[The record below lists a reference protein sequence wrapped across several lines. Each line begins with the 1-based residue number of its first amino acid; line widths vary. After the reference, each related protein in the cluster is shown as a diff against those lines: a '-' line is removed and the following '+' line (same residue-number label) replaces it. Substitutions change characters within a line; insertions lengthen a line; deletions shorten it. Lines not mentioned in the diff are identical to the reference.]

1 MTRDPAS
8 PSDGPTRRALIS
20 VSDRTGLADFARGLC
35 RLGWELVA
43 SRGTAGALA
52 AAGLAV
58 TDAADYTGSPPML
71 GHRVVTLHPRLHGG
85 ILADR
90 DDPAHQ
96 SDLDAH
102 GIDPI
107 DLVVVNLYPFADRPG
122 TETIDVG
129 GPALVRA
136 AAKNCAHVGVVTDP
150 SDYAEVL
157 AELEAA
163 GNLSDA
169 TRRRLARR
177 AFALTAAYDTAIT
190 TWLDQPAPVPA
201 ASAPAPDVT
210 AAVLEPPAA
219 VREPPAD
226 APGPATS
233 SPASDVTA
241 AMPALVPA
249 SSGPATSSPASD
261 VTAAM
266 PALVPASSRPAPS
279 EPGADDD
286 SLPPALHLTLER
298 AAELR
303 YGENP
308 HQRAARYRRA
318 GRGGFWDGVVQ
329 HGGLPLSYLN
339 LLDAA
344 AAWRLACDLGPDP
357 AAVIVKHANPCGA
370 ATAED
375 LAAAYDR
382 AYRCDPRSAFGGIV
396 AFNRAVDSTLA
407 EAMAAAAQADVV
419 IAPGYTPEAVE
430 RLTARRQNT
439 RLLQAPA
446 GPAQLPPTSPA
457 PAQHDPAQAPRTSPA
472 QPSPTTAQPSPA
484 QAPAGS
490 SEPPTGPSDS
500 LDLVVRSLGSDG
512 ADVLVQDAPRFD
524 SHPADWTVVTARR
537 PSESEMADA
546 AFAWK
551 VCAHTASNAVVLAR
565 DRTAWGIGA
574 GQQNRVEAGL
584 LAAARARGRAAGGA
598 CASDGFYPFADG
610 LQAAADAGAAVVV
623 QPGGSVND
631 ETVIAAADRLGLS
644 MLLTGERQFRH

>member
-1 MTRDPAS
+1 MTRDPAPESRRRESSAS
-8 PSDGPTRRALIS
+8 PSDGPARRALIS
-20 VSDRTGLADFARGLC
+20 VSDKTGLVDFARGLC
-35 RLGWELVA
+35 RLGWELIA
-43 SRGTAGALA
+43 SRGTARALA

-58 TDAADYTGSPPML
+58 TDAADHTGSPPML

-157 AELEAA
+157 AELEAS
-163 GNLSDA
+163 GNLSDP

-177 AFALTAAYDTAIT
+177 AFALTAAYDAAIAA
-190 TWLDQPAPVPA
+190 WLDQPASVPA

-210 AAVLEPPAA
+210 ASVL
-219 VREPPAD
+219 EPPAD

-233 SPASDVTA
+233 APAFDVTA

-249 SSGPATSSPASD
+249 SPGPAS
-261 VTAAM
+261 
-266 PALVPASSRPAPS
+266 S
-279 EPGADDD
+279 EPGAGGD

-298 AAELR
+298 ASELR

-344 AAWRLACDLGPDP
+344 AAWRLACDLGPNP
-357 AAVIVKHANPCGA
+357 AAVIVKHANPSGA
-370 ATAED
+370 AAADD
-375 LAAAYDR
+375 LADAYDR

-419 IAPGYTPEAVE
+419 IAPGYTPEAIE

-472 QPSPTTAQPSPA
+472 LASPTTAQPSPA
-484 QAPAGS
+484 QVPAGS

-500 LDLVVRSLGSDG
+500 LGLVVRSLGPDG
-512 ADVLVQDAPRFD
+512 SDVLVQDAPRFD

-537 PSESEMADA
+537 PTESELADA
-546 AFAWK
+546 AFAWR

-644 MLLTGERQFRH
+644 MLFTGERQFRH

>member
-1 MTRDPAS
+1 MTRDPPAPDSCRRESSAS
-8 PSDGPTRRALIS
+8 PSDGIPRRALIS
-20 VSDRTGLADFARGLC
+20 VFDKTGLVDFARGLC

-52 AAGLAV
+52 AAGVPAA
-58 TDAADYTGSPPML
+58 DAADYTGSPPML

-157 AELEAA
+157 AELEAS

-177 AFALTAAYDTAIT
+177 AFALTATYDTAIT
-190 TWLDQPAPVPA
+190 AWLDQPAPVPD
-201 ASAPAPDVT
+201 ASAPAP
-210 AAVLEPPAA
+210 
-219 VREPPAD
+219 
-226 APGPATS
+226 
-233 SPASDVTA
+233 DVTA

-249 SSGPATSSPASD
+249 SSGPDS
-261 VTAAM
+261 
-266 PALVPASSRPAPS
+266 S

-298 AAELR
+298 ASELR

-308 HQRAARYRRA
+308 HQRAARYRRT
-318 GRGGFWDGVVQ
+318 GRSGFWDGVVQ

-500 LDLVVRSLGSDG
+500 LGLVVRSLGPDG

-524 SHPADWTVVTARR
+524 SAPADWTVVTARR
-537 PSESEMADA
+537 PTESELADA

>member
-1 MTRDPAS
+1 MPETVTRDPAPESRRRESSAS
-8 PSDGPTRRALIS
+8 PSDGPPRRALIS
-20 VSDRTGLADFARGLC
+20 VSDRTGLTDFARGLC
-35 RLGWELVA
+35 RLGWELIA
-43 SRGTAGALA
+43 SRGTARALA
-52 AAGLAV
+52 AAGVPAA
-58 TDAADYTGSPPML
+58 DAADHTGSPPML

-177 AFALTAAYDTAIT
+177 AFALTAAYDAAIT
-190 TWLDQPAPVPA
+190 TWLDQSASVPA
-201 ASAPAPDVT
+201 ASAPAPDIT
-210 AAVLEPPAA
+210 ASVPEPTAT
-219 VREPPAD
+219 

-233 SPASDVTA
+233 EPAPDVTA
-241 AMPALVPA
+241 AMPSLVPA
-249 SSGPATSSPASD
+249 SSGPASHET
-261 VTAAM
+261 
-266 PALVPASSRPAPS
+266 
-279 EPGADDD
+279 GAGGD

-298 AAELR
+298 ASELR

-370 ATAED
+370 AAADD
-375 LAAAYDR
+375 LADAYDR

-457 PAQHDPAQAPRTSPA
+457 PTQHDSAQAPPA
-472 QPSPTTAQPSPA
+472 TPA

-500 LDLVVRSLGSDG
+500 LGLVVQSLGPDG

-537 PSESEMADA
+537 PTESELADA
-546 AFAWK
+546 AFAWR

-644 MLLTGERQFRH
+644 MLFTGERQFRH

>member
-1 MTRDPAS
+1 MTRDPPAPESRWRESSAS
-8 PSDGPTRRALIS
+8 PSDGPPRRALIS
-20 VSDRTGLADFARGLC
+20 VSDKTGLVAFARGLS
-35 RLGWELVA
+35 RLGWELIA

-52 AAGLAV
+52 AAGVPAA
-58 TDAADYTGSPPML
+58 DAADHTGSPPML

-150 SDYAEVL
+150 SDYAGVL
-157 AELEAA
+157 AELEAS
-163 GNLSDA
+163 GDLSDA

-190 TWLDQPAPVPA
+190 TWLDQPASVPA

-210 AAVLEPPAA
+210 ASVP
-219 VREPPAD
+219 EPPAD

-233 SPASDVTA
+233 VPAPDVTA

-249 SSGPATSSPASD
+249 SPGPAS
-261 VTAAM
+261 
-266 PALVPASSRPAPS
+266 S
-279 EPGADDD
+279 EPGAGDD

-298 AAELR
+298 ASELR

-308 HQRAARYRRA
+308 HQRAARYRRT
-318 GRGGFWDGVVQ
+318 GRSGFWDGVVQ

-370 ATAED
+370 ASAD
-375 LAAAYDR
+375 DPAAAYDR

-446 GPAQLPPTSPA
+446 GPAQLPSTSPA
-457 PAQHDPAQAPRTSPA
+457 PSLPTSASGSQSPPGPAEPPAVSPA
-472 QPSPTTAQPSPA
+472 PASPA

-500 LDLVVRSLGSDG
+500 LDLVVRSLGPDG

-537 PSESEMADA
+537 PSESELADA
-546 AFAWK
+546 AFAWR

>member
-1 MTRDPAS
+1 MPETVTRDPAPESRWRESSAS
-8 PSDGPTRRALIS
+8 PSDGPPRRALIS
-20 VSDRTGLADFARGLC
+20 VSDRTGLTDFARGLC
-35 RLGWELVA
+35 RLGWELIA

-52 AAGLAV
+52 AAGVPV
-58 TDAADYTGSPPML
+58 TDAADHTGSPPML

-90 DDPAHQ
+90 DDPAHRA
-96 SDLDAH
+96 DLDAH

-122 TETIDVG
+122 TETVDVG

-150 SDYAEVL
+150 SDYAGVL
-157 AELEAA
+157 AELEAS

-190 TWLDQPAPVPA
+190 TWLDQPASAPA
-201 ASAPAPDVT
+201 ASVHAPDVTASVPEPTATAPGPATSEPAPDVT
-210 AAVLEPPAA
+210 AV
-219 VREPPAD
+219 
-226 APGPATS
+226 
-233 SPASDVTA
+233 
-241 AMPALVPA
+241 MPALVPA
-249 SSGPATSSPASD
+249 SPGPAS
-261 VTAAM
+261 
-266 PALVPASSRPAPS
+266 S
-279 EPGADDD
+279 EPGAGGD
-286 SLPPALHLTLER
+286 SLPPALHLTLEL
-298 AAELR
+298 ASELR

-318 GRGGFWDGVVQ
+318 GRSGFWDGVVQ

-407 EAMAAAAQADVV
+407 EAMAAAAQADLV

-446 GPAQLPPTSPA
+446 GPAQLPPTSLA
-457 PAQHDPAQAPRTSPA
+457 PAQHDPAQ
-472 QPSPTTAQPSPA
+472 PSPTTPAQAPPATPA
-484 QAPAGS
+484 QAPAGPA
-490 SEPPTGPSDS
+490 EPPTGPSDS
-500 LDLVVRSLGSDG
+500 LGLVVRSLGPGG

-524 SHPADWTVVTARR
+524 SDPSDWTVVTARR
-537 PSESEMADA
+537 PSESELADA
-546 AFAWK
+546 AFAWR

>member
-1 MTRDPAS
+1 MPETVTRDPAPESRRRESSAS
-8 PSDGPTRRALIS
+8 PSDGPARRALIS
-20 VSDRTGLADFARGLC
+20 VSDRNGLTDFARGLS
-35 RLGWELVA
+35 RLGWELIA
-43 SRGTAGALA
+43 SRGTARALA

-58 TDAADYTGSPPML
+58 TDAADHTGSPPML

-150 SDYAEVL
+150 SDYAGVL
-157 AELEAA
+157 AELEAS
-163 GNLSDA
+163 GRLSDA

-177 AFALTAAYDTAIT
+177 AFALTAAYDAAIAA
-190 TWLDQPAPVPA
+190 WLDQPASASVPGLSASAPEPLATASASAPGTSASVPEPTAAAPGPA
-201 ASAPAPDVT
+201 ASASAPAGSEPDV
-210 AAVLEPPAA
+210 
-219 VREPPAD
+219 
-226 APGPATS
+226 G
-233 SPASDVTA
+233 
-241 AMPALVPA
+241 
-249 SSGPATSSPASD
+249 
-261 VTAAM
+261 
-266 PALVPASSRPAPS
+266 
-279 EPGADDD
+279 DD
-286 SLPPALHLTLER
+286 SLPSAIHFTLER
-298 AAELR
+298 ASELR

-370 ATAED
+370 AS
-375 LAAAYDR
+375 AADPADAYDR

-457 PAQHDPAQAPRTSPA
+457 PTQHDSAQAPPA
-472 QPSPTTAQPSPA
+472 TPA
-484 QAPAGS
+484 QAPAGPA
-490 SEPPTGPSDS
+490 EPPTGPSDS
-500 LDLVVRSLGSDG
+500 LGLVVRSLGPDG

-537 PSESEMADA
+537 PTESELADA
-546 AFAWK
+546 AFAWR

>member
-1 MTRDPAS
+1 MTQAPAPETVTHGPPAPESRRPESSAS
-8 PSDGPTRRALIS
+8 PSDGPPRRALLS
-20 VSDRTGLADFARGLC
+20 VSDRTGLADFARGLSK
-35 RLGWELVA
+35 LGWELIA
-43 SRGTAGALA
+43 SRGTARALA
-52 AAGLAV
+52 DAGLAV
-58 TDAADYTGSPPML
+58 IDAADHTGSPPLL

-90 DDPAHQ
+90 DDPAHRA
-96 SDLDAH
+96 DLDAH

-157 AELEAA
+157 AELETA
-163 GNLSDA
+163 GDLSED
-169 TRRRLARR
+169 TRRRLAHR

-190 TWLDQPAPVPA
+190 AWLDQPASAPA

-210 AAVLEPPAA
+210 TAVPTAS
-219 VREPPAD
+219 D
-226 APGPATS
+226 
-233 SPASDVTA
+233 PAS
-241 AMPALVPA
+241 
-249 SSGPATSSPASD
+249 
-261 VTAAM
+261 
-266 PALVPASSRPAPS
+266 S
-279 EPGADDD
+279 EPGAGGD
-286 SLPPALHLTLER
+286 SLPPTLHLTLER
-298 AAELR
+298 ASELR

-344 AAWRLACDLGPDP
+344 AAWRLVCDLGPDP

-370 ATAED
+370 AAAGN
-375 LAAAYDR
+375 LADAYDR

-396 AFNRAVDSTLA
+396 AANRVIDSAVA

-419 IAPGYTPEAVE
+419 IAPGYAPEAVE
-430 RLTARRQNT
+430 RLTARRPNT

-446 GPAQLPPTSPA
+446 DPAQLPPPSPA
-457 PAQHDPAQAPRTSPA
+457 PVQHDLAQDDPAQTPPA
-472 QPSPTTAQPSPA
+472 SPA
-484 QAPAGS
+484 QAPADPA
-490 SEPPTGPSDS
+490 EPPTGPSDS
-500 LDLVVRSLGSDG
+500 LGLVVRSLGPDG

-524 SHPADWTVVTARR
+524 SDPADWTVVTDRQPA
-537 PSESEMADA
+537 ESELADA
-546 AFAWK
+546 AFAWR

-644 MLLTGERQFRH
+644 MLFTGERQFRH

>member
-1 MTRDPAS
+1 MTRDPAPESRWRESSAS
-8 PSDGPTRRALIS
+8 PGDGPPRRALIS
-20 VSDRTGLADFARGLC
+20 VSDRTGLTDFARGLR
-35 RLGWELVA
+35 RLGWELIA

-52 AAGLAV
+52 AAGVAV
-58 TDAADYTGSPPML
+58 TDAADHTGSPPML

-122 TETIDVG
+122 TETVDVG

-157 AELEAA
+157 AELEAS

-177 AFALTAAYDTAIT
+177 AFALTAAYDAAIT
-190 TWLDQPAPVPA
+190 AWLDQPASAPASSVHAPDVTASVPEPTA
-201 ASAPAPDVT
+201 TAPGPATSEPAPDVT
-210 AAVLEPPAA
+210 AV
-219 VREPPAD
+219 
-226 APGPATS
+226 
-233 SPASDVTA
+233 
-241 AMPALVPA
+241 MPALVPA
-249 SSGPATSSPASD
+249 SPGPAS
-261 VTAAM
+261 
-266 PALVPASSRPAPS
+266 S
-279 EPGADDD
+279 EPGAGGD
-286 SLPPALHLTLER
+286 SLPPALHLTLEL
-298 AAELR
+298 ASELR

-318 GRGGFWDGVVQ
+318 GRSGFWDGVVQ

-370 ATAED
+370 AAADD
-375 LAAAYDR
+375 LADAYDR

-457 PAQHDPAQAPRTSPA
+457 PAQHGPAQAPPA
-472 QPSPTTAQPSPA
+472 TPA

-500 LDLVVRSLGSDG
+500 LGLVVRSLGPDG

-537 PSESEMADA
+537 PTESEMADA
-546 AFAWK
+546 AFAWR

>member
-1 MTRDPAS
+1 MTRDPPAPES
-8 PSDGPTRRALIS
+8 RRPESSAPPSGGPPRRALIS
-20 VSDRTGLADFARGLC
+20 VSDRTGLADFARGLSK
-35 RLGWELVA
+35 LGWELIA
-43 SRGTAGALA
+43 SRGTARALA
-52 AAGLAV
+52 DAGLAV
-58 TDAADYTGSPPML
+58 TDAADHTGSPPML

-90 DDPAHQ
+90 DDPAHRA
-96 SDLDAH
+96 DLDAH

-157 AELEAA
+157 AELETA
-163 GNLSDA
+163 GDLSED

-177 AFALTAAYDTAIT
+177 AFALTAAYDAAIT
-190 TWLDQPAPVPA
+190 AWLDQPA
-201 ASAPAPDVT
+201 SSPAPDVSASVPS
-210 AAVLEPPAA
+210 AA
-219 VREPPAD
+219 

-233 SPASDVTA
+233 SSAPGVSA
-241 AMPALVPA
+241 AMPASVPTA
-249 SSGPATSSPASD
+249 SGPAS
-261 VTAAM
+261 
-266 PALVPASSRPAPS
+266 S

-298 AAELR
+298 ASELR

-344 AAWRLACDLGPDP
+344 AAWRLVCDLGPDP

-370 ATAED
+370 AAAGN
-375 LAAAYDR
+375 LADAYDR

-396 AFNRAVDSTLA
+396 AANRVIDSAVA

-419 IAPGYTPEAVE
+419 IAPGYAPEAVE

-446 GPAQLPPTSPA
+446 DPAQLPLTSPSS
-457 PAQHDPAQAPRTSPA
+457 AQHDMTRHDPAQTPRPRPPKPPSTRPNPRLARAAPSVWSSGPWAPTAPMCWCRTPPDLTPTRPTGRWSPPA
-472 QPSPTTAQPSPA
+472 NLPNPKWPTPPSPGGSAPTPPPTPWSWPATAPPGGSGPGSRTGWRPGCWPRPGPGAGPPGGPAPATASTPSPTASKPRPTPGPPSWSSPA
-484 QAPAGS
+484 
-490 SEPPTGPSDS
+490 
-500 LDLVVRSLGSDG
+500 
-512 ADVLVQDAPRFD
+512 
-524 SHPADWTVVTARR
+524 
-537 PSESEMADA
+537 
-546 AFAWK
+546 
-551 VCAHTASNAVVLAR
+551 
-565 DRTAWGIGA
+565 
-574 GQQNRVEAGL
+574 
-584 LAAARARGRAAGGA
+584 GR
-598 CASDGFYPFADG
+598 
-610 LQAAADAGAAVVV
+610 
-623 QPGGSVND
+623 
-631 ETVIAAADRLGLS
+631 
-644 MLLTGERQFRH
+644 

>member
-1 MTRDPAS
+1 MPETVTRDPAPESRWRESSAS
-8 PSDGPTRRALIS
+8 PSDGPPRRALIS
-20 VSDRTGLADFARGLC
+20 VSDKTGLDDFARGLS
-35 RLGWELVA
+35 RLGWELIA
-43 SRGTAGALA
+43 SRGTAQALA

-58 TDAADYTGSPPML
+58 TDAADHTGSPPML

-177 AFALTAAYDTAIT
+177 AFALTAAYDAAIT
-190 TWLDQPAPVPA
+190 AWLDQPASASVPGLSASAPEPLATASASAPGTSASVPEPTAAAPGPA
-201 ASAPAPDVT
+201 ASASAPAGSEPDV
-210 AAVLEPPAA
+210 
-219 VREPPAD
+219 
-226 APGPATS
+226 G
-233 SPASDVTA
+233 
-241 AMPALVPA
+241 
-249 SSGPATSSPASD
+249 
-261 VTAAM
+261 
-266 PALVPASSRPAPS
+266 
-279 EPGADDD
+279 DD

-298 AAELR
+298 ASELR

-308 HQRAARYRRA
+308 HQRAARYRQT
-318 GRGGFWDGVVQ
+318 GRSGFWDGVVQ

-370 ATAED
+370 AS
-375 LAAAYDR
+375 AADPADAYDR

-419 IAPGYTPEAVE
+419 IAPGYTPEAIE

-446 GPAQLPPTSPA
+446 GPARLPPTSPA

-472 QPSPTTAQPSPA
+472 LVSPTTAQPSPA

-490 SEPPTGPSDS
+490 AEPPTGPSDS
-500 LDLVVRSLGSDG
+500 LGLVVRSLGPDC

-537 PSESEMADA
+537 PTESELADA
-546 AFAWK
+546 AFAWR

-584 LAAARARGRAAGGA
+584 LAVARARGRAAGGA

-644 MLLTGERQFRH
+644 MLFTGERQFRH

>member
-1 MTRDPAS
+1 MPETVTRDPAPESRWRESSAS
-8 PSDGPTRRALIS
+8 PSDGPPRRALIS
-20 VSDRTGLADFARGLC
+20 VSDKTGLDDFARGLS
-35 RLGWELVA
+35 RLGWELIA
-43 SRGTAGALA
+43 SRGTARALA

-58 TDAADYTGSPPML
+58 TDAADHTGSPPML

-157 AELEAA
+157 AELEAS
-163 GNLSDA
+163 GNLSDP

-177 AFALTAAYDTAIT
+177 AFALTAAYDAAIAA
-190 TWLDQPAPVPA
+190 WLDQPASAPVPGLSASAPEPLATASASAPDTSASVPEPTAAAPGPA
-201 ASAPAPDVT
+201 ASASAPAGSEPDV
-210 AAVLEPPAA
+210 
-219 VREPPAD
+219 
-226 APGPATS
+226 G
-233 SPASDVTA
+233 
-241 AMPALVPA
+241 
-249 SSGPATSSPASD
+249 
-261 VTAAM
+261 
-266 PALVPASSRPAPS
+266 
-279 EPGADDD
+279 DD
-286 SLPPALHLTLER
+286 SLPSAIHFTLER
-298 AAELR
+298 ASELR

-308 HQRAARYRRA
+308 HQRAARYRRT
-318 GRGGFWDGVVQ
+318 GRSGFWDGVVQ

-370 ATAED
+370 AS
-375 LAAAYDR
+375 AADPADAYGR

-439 RLLQAPA
+439 RLLQVPA
-446 GPAQLPPTSPA
+446 SPAQLPPTSPA
-457 PAQHDPAQAPRTSPA
+457 PTQHDPAQAPRTSPA
-472 QPSPTTAQPSPA
+472 LASPTTAQPSPA
-484 QAPAGS
+484 QVPAGS

-500 LDLVVRSLGSDG
+500 LGLVVRSLGPDG

-537 PSESEMADA
+537 PTDSELADA
-546 AFAWK
+546 AFAWR

-644 MLLTGERQFRH
+644 MLFTGERQFRH